1 MSTVALTKEQYT
13 NIITAL
19 LDGVKF
25 ETVRDYYKCVDGEIV
40 SHQRPS
46 GVWHI
51 EPNETVATMLQ
62 IEANTGIRISDVLR
76 LRRGDIVKDGNRYRF
91 DIIEKKTH
99 KARTFTVPTPVFM
112 MVEKYCADHDI
123 QKGERIFPYNED
135 SGARGIQ
142 KLIKKV
148 SDHFGYEHI
157 STHSFRKYF
166 ATKAYIN
173 SGHDIE
179 LVSRLLQHS
188 HSGITR
194 AYIGIQDERTENV
207 LKASVSLI

>member
-13 NIITAL
+13 QIITAL
-19 LDGVKF
+19 LNGIRF
-25 ETVRDYYKCVDGEIV
+25 ETSRDYFRCVDGKIV
-40 SHQRPS
+40 SQNRPL
-46 GVWHI
+46 GMWRI

-76 LRRGDIVKDGNRYRF
+76 LRRGDIVKDGDRYRF
-91 DIIEKKTH
+91 DIKEKKTN
-99 KARTFTVPTPVFM
+99 KPRTFTVPAPVFM
-112 MVEKYCADHDI
+112 MIEKYCVDHSI
-123 QKGERIFPYNED
+123 EKGEKIFPYNEE

-142 KLIKKV
+142 KIIKKIA
-148 SDHFGYEHI
+148 DYFGYENI

-173 SGHDIE
+173 SGNDIE

-188 HSGITR
+188 NSSITR